1 MDGDTGANSREQAI
15 VCAPGGE
22 KIGTHPASGAPM
34 PIGRRFPQ
42 GTSGNPNGRPKG
54 HKAVLR
60 ELIGEFGTKAYRG
73 ILDIAEGRT
82 SIKVLAR
89 EPGPTEDAMSAALIP
104 IVEKVPSIRERL
116 DAWEFLAEALN
127 GKATQAID
135 LHASVET
142 ANKTDLGK
150 LDDEALVQLEA
161 LLARASTGDVVDAAF
176 TVEPVG
182 LLPEGWVDGEQLAL
196 APGEP
201 VPVQAAPVVESPPS
215 SAAVLASAFPVD
227 SESALASD
235 YVWGVL

>member
-1 MDGDTGANSREQAI
+1 MSADTTGSSREQAI
-15 VCAPGGE
+15 VCAPGSE

-82 SIKVLAR
+82 TIKVLAR
-89 EPGPTEDAMSAALIP
+89 EPGPTEDSMSAALIP
-104 IVEKVPSIRERL
+104 IIEKVPSIRERL

-142 ANKTDLGK
+142 ANKVDLGK
-150 LDDEALVQLEA
+150 LSEERLA
-161 LLARASTGDVVDAAF
+161 LLESVLSEASTGDVIEGTF
-176 TVEPVG
+176 EPVVPG
-182 LLPEGWVDGEQLAL
+182 LLPEGWTEGDEQLA
-196 APGEP
+196 PEP
-201 VPVQAAPVVESPPS
+201 KIEIES
-215 SAAVLASAFPVD
+215 ASTNAEAHASVYPVD
-227 SESALASD
+227 SETAFESD
-235 YVWGVL
+235 YLWGVL